1 MKYEIFISYTN
12 KEPDMVLSDKLY
24 NALNSN
30 YFPVFRD
37 KKRLD
42 AGYNW
47 SQQLDAELALSKHLV
62 VIWSSKSSQS
72 PWVQREIAY
81 FNQNRKPGMLIFFID
96 LDGTPNAYGEY
107 QGINDFKEANAYPD
121 KISQPDPFIFDNV
134 VNKIR
139 SSIYKTSGSKAI
151 MRAVFTMTTDKLGK
165 ANISQAKRDEV
176 KNNYAARYADWKPF
190 GSIRSIESILDD
202 LLYGDI
208 NRGTIGNKVMFHWED
223 IDWKEA
229 NSNLWLRAKNDLN
242 EFISDNTKATT
253 AEINKL
259 ENAPCV
265 VILDPY
271 ALSDQDVKD
280 RFMRAYSKC
289 MMNPQAVIM
298 ALDSFPLSTQLCHLR
313 QQLQNDAESFYE
325 NYFEPNLVENTRL
338 AECFANT
345 IDDKE
350 VKRNLRV
357 TFRNIIGGLEGSKP
371 DNPYL
376 NGKFN

>member
-1 MKYEIFISYTN
+1 MKYEVFISYTN
-12 KEPDMVLSDKLY
+12 KDPDKALADKLY

-47 SQQLDAELALSKHLV
+47 NQQLDEELGLSKHLV
-62 VIWSSKSSQS
+62 VIWSSKASQS
-72 PWVQREIAY
+72 QWVQREIAY
-81 FNQNRKPGMLIFFID
+81 FNQNIKPGSLLFFIN
-96 LDGTPNAYGEY
+96 LDITNDAFNQY
-107 QGINDFKEANAYPD
+107 QGINDFKEAGAYPD
-121 KISQPDPFIFDNV
+121 KIDPPDPVLFDNV

-139 SSIYKTSGSKAI
+139 SSIYKAAGSKAI
-151 MRAVFTMTTDKLGK
+151 VRAVFTMTTEKLTT
-165 ANISQAKRDEV
+165 AYIPDEKKEEI
-176 KNNYAARYADWKPF
+176 KNNYAKRYADWKPF
-190 GSIRSIESILDD
+190 GSVRSIEAILDE

-208 NRGTIGNKVMFHWED
+208 NRGTIGVKAMFHWED

-229 NSNLWLRAKNDLN
+229 DSNLWLKAKNEKN
-242 EFISDNTKATT
+242 EFINDNTKATT

-259 ENAPCV
+259 ESAPCV
-265 VILDPY
+265 LILDPY
-271 ALSDQDVKD
+271 ALGDQDVKE
-280 RFMRAYSKC
+280 RFMRAYLKC
-289 MMNPQAVIM
+289 MMNSQAVIM
-298 ALDSFPLSTQLCHLR
+298 ALDSFPLSSQLCHLR
-313 QQLQNDAESFYE
+313 QQLQNGAESFYE
-325 NYFEPNLVENTRL
+325 SYFEPNLVENRRL

-357 TFRNIIGGLEGSKP
+357 TFRNIIGGSGGNKP